1 MRKAILLVSLGSLA
15 ALVMVSQSAVANH
28 AYPAPAGAKKTT
40 FSVVPAFNPCAPP
53 GNRTHGL
60 PLGAPSCSPPVQTS
74 TNISFGTATSHSG
87 TGKITL
93 EVVAGP
99 DVKVTA
105 TISDVRCRTAV
116 AAGKCP
122 NENGPPAGV
131 NGNDYTGQIQGNQ
144 TVRMTDR
151 ANSAPAGSHATVVD
165 GNIDVTGT
173 CAATAGITTKGSTCN
188 INTSW
193 DARLP
198 QSGGLV
204 KAGQL
209 RNVELGQV
217 QLNDGGPDGLA
228 STPTNNKVFA
238 TQGIFIP

>member
-1 MRKAILLVSLGSLA
+1 MRKAILLVSFGSLV
-15 ALVMVSQSAVANH
+15 ALVASQTAFATH
-28 AYPAPAGAKKTT
+28 PYPAPAGAKKTA

-60 PLGAPSCSPPVQTS
+60 PLGAPSCSPPVETS
-74 TNISFGTATSHSG
+74 TNITFGTATSHSG
-87 TGKITL
+87 TGKVTL

-105 TISDVRCRTAV
+105 TLTDIRCKAGV

-122 NENGPPAGV
+122 NENGAPAGKV
-131 NGNDYTGQIQGNQ
+131 GNDYTGEVQANQ

-151 ANSAPAGSHATVVD
+151 ANTAPAGSHATVVD
-165 GNIDVTGT
+165 GNIDVKGT
-173 CAATAGITTKGSTCN
+173 CAGTAALTTKGSTCT
-188 INTSW
+188 ISTSW

-198 QSGGLV
+198 GSGGLV

-209 RNVELGQV
+209 RNVELGQIQV
-217 QLNDGGPDGLA
+217 NDGGTDGLA
-228 STPTNNKVFA
+228 ATVPNRVFA